1 MFNLVRLKQL
11 QDKTLHM
18 KKHLF
23 PIILL
28 LLGNTINAQQDF
40 FALAG
45 KDSPRIEFN
54 DFRAMNSD
62 GTSGESIFGVSSE
75 AKVVSQSRK
84 TTVTEDKTSYNHAQ
98 SMTLAALAYDSS
110 SNNLVYMPM
119 FSSNIYV
126 LNQKTK
132 EITLVENTVARVTS
146 CDINSH
152 ITRMATGY
160 DGNIY
165 AINNAGTQFIQ
176 ISKKNNQYVVND
188 LGIIKDDAS
197 NGKNSFTAMETGF
210 GGDMIADADNNFYV
224 FSVSGNVFKISTKEL
239 KAKFVG
245 KITGLP
251 EAYSVNGAAVNSKG
265 KVVIASAKGAAL
277 YELNLNNLEAKQLP
291 GEQNL
296 HIYDLASKYFAN
308 DRISAVNTLAN
319 IGIYPTKVDEQTIT
333 VNINDKAV
341 KGNIKVNIFDVSGK
355 SVLNTNLSVKDGNLN
370 QQIYLRNLVTGTY
383 VVSITEESGKSL
395 LSKKILITK

>member
-1 MFNLVRLKQL
+1 
-11 QDKTLHM
+11 M

-23 PIILL
+23 PIVLL
-28 LLGNTINAQQDF
+28 LLGNTVSAQQDF
-40 FALAG
+40 FALTG
-45 KDSPRIEFN
+45 KNSPGIEFS

-75 AKVVSQSRK
+75 AKVISQARK
-84 TTVTEDKTSYNHAQ
+84 SAITEVKNSYSNSQAT
-98 SMTLAALAYDSS
+98 TLATLAFDASG
-110 SNNLVYMPM
+110 NNLVYMPM

-132 EITLVENTVARVTS
+132 EITLVENTVARVSS

-165 AINNAGTQFIQ
+165 AINNAGTQFLQ
-176 ISKKNNQYVVND
+176 ISKKHDQYIVSD

-197 NGKNSFTAMETGF
+197 NGKNSFTSMETGF
-210 GGDMIADADNNFYV
+210 GGDIIADADNNFYV
-224 FSVSGNVFKISTKEL
+224 FSASGNVFKVSTKEL

-251 EAYSVNGAAVNSKG
+251 ENYSVNGAAVNSKG
-265 KVVIASAKGAAL
+265 NIVVASAKGAAL
-277 YELNLNNLEAKQLP
+277 YELNLNSLEAKLLP
-291 GEQNL
+291 GEQSL

-308 DRISAVNTLAN
+308 DRVAANNTFAN
-319 IGIYPTKVDEQTIT
+319 IDIYPTKVEDQTIT
-333 VNINDKAV
+333 VNVNDKSV
-341 KGNIKVNIFDVSGK
+341 KGNIKVNIFDISGK
-355 SVLNTNLSVKDGNLN
+355 SVMSSNLTVKDGNLN
-370 QQIYLRNLVTGTY
+370 QQIQLRNLVTGAY
-383 VVSITEESGKSL
+383 LVNIIEESGKTL
-395 LSKKILITK
+395 LSKKILVTK

>member
-1 MFNLVRLKQL
+1 
-11 QDKTLHM
+11 M

-23 PIILL
+23 PIVLL
-28 LLGNTINAQQDF
+28 LFGNTINAQQDF
-40 FALAG
+40 FALTG
-45 KDSPRIEFN
+45 KNSPGIEFN

-62 GTSGESIFGVSSE
+62 ATSGESIFSVSSE
-75 AKVVSQSRK
+75 AKVTSQARNA
-84 TTVTEDKTSYNHAQ
+84 VITEIKNAYSNSQAT
-98 SMTLAALAYDSS
+98 TLAALAFDSS
-110 SNNLVYMPM
+110 GNNLVYMPM

-126 LNQKTK
+126 LNQQTK

-152 ITRMATGY
+152 MTRMATGY

-176 ISKKNNQYVVND
+176 IGKKNNQYIVND
-188 LGIIKDDAS
+188 LGIIKDDVS

-224 FSVSGNVFKISTKEL
+224 FAASGNVFKVSTKEL
-239 KAKFVG
+239 NAKFVG

-251 EAYSVNGAAVNSKG
+251 ENYSVNGAAVNSKG
-265 KVVIASAKGAAL
+265 NIVVASAKGAAL
-277 YELNLNNLEAKQLP
+277 YELNLDKLEAKQLP

-308 DRISAVNTLAN
+308 DRAVTKNIFAN
-319 IGIYPTKVDEQTIT
+319 IDIYPTKVDDQNIT
-333 VNINDKAV
+333 VNVNDKSV
-341 KGNIKVNIFDVSGK
+341 KGNIKVNIFDISGK
-355 SVLNTNLSVKDGNLN
+355 SVMSSTLSVKDGNLN
-370 QQIYLRNLVTGTY
+370 QQIYLRNLVTGAY
-383 VVSITEESGKSL
+383 LVNIAEESGKTL
-395 LSKKILITK
+395 LSKKIVVTK

>member
-1 MFNLVRLKQL
+1 
-11 QDKTLHM
+11 M

-40 FALAG
+40 FALTG
-45 KDSPRIEFN
+45 KDSPRIEFS

-62 GTSGESIFGVSSE
+62 GTSGQSIFGVTSE
-75 AKVVSQSRK
+75 AKVISQERK
-84 TTVTEDKTSYNHAQ
+84 TAVTEDKNTYNHAQ
-98 SMTLAALAYDSS
+98 SMTLAALALDSS
-110 SNNLVYMPM
+110 GNNLVYMPM

-132 EITLVENTVARVTS
+132 EITLVENSVARVTS

-152 ITRMATGY
+152 ITRMTTGY

-165 AINNAGTQFIQ
+165 AINNAGTQFLQ

-188 LGIIKDDAS
+188 LGTIKDDPS
-197 NGKNSFTAMETGF
+197 NGKNSFTEMSSGF
-210 GGDMIADADNNFYV
+210 GGDMIADADNNFFV
-224 FSVSGNVFKISTKEL
+224 FSTSGNVFKVSTKEL
-239 KAKFVG
+239 NAKFVG

-251 EAYSVNGAAVNSKG
+251 ETYSVNGAAVNSKG
-265 KVVIASAKGAAL
+265 KVVVASAKGAAL
-277 YELNLNNLEAKQLP
+277 YDLNLENLEANQLP

-308 DRISAVNTLAN
+308 ERVAAVAALAN
-319 IGIYPTKVDEQTIT
+319 IDVYPTKVDEQTIT
-333 VNINDKAV
+333 VNVNDKAV
-341 KGNIKVNIFDVSGK
+341 KGNIKVNIFDASGK
-355 SVLNTNLSVKDGNLN
+355 SVMTTNLLVKDGNLN
-370 QQIYLRNLVTGTY
+370 QQIQLRNLVTGAY
-383 VVSITEESGKSL
+383 IVNIAEESGKIL
-395 LSKKILITK
+395 LSKKILVTK